1 MKSKIKTIFLAGL
14 VAGLLDGMAAV
25 VFLGKMNYSGVFK
38 FVASGLFGKS
48 AFEGGNEMVIYGIII
63 HLLIAMTFA
72 FFYYFSFSKISFFS
86 KNKIIGGLLFGL
98 LVWLIMN
105 LLILPFTNI
114 PHSSIILI
122 GAIKNILIL
131 MFCIGL
137 PISLIMQKQY
147 TINE

>member
-14 VAGLLDGMAAV
+14 VAGLLDGTAAV
-25 VFLGKMNYSGVFK
+25 IFLGKMNYSGVFK

-48 AFEGGNEMVIYGIII
+48 AFAGGNEMVIYGIII

-72 FFYYFSFSKISFFS
+72 FFYYFIFSKISFFS

-98 LVWLIMN
+98 LVWMIMN

-114 PHSSIILI
+114 SHSPILLI

-131 MFCIGL
+131 MICVGL
-137 PISLIMQKQY
+137 PISLIMQKQSA
-147 TINE
+147 TNE

>member
-14 VAGLLDGMAAV
+14 VAGLLDGTAAV
-25 VFLGKMNYSGVFK
+25 VFLGKMNYSAVFK

-48 AFEGGNEMVIYGIII
+48 AFAGGNEMIIYGIII

-72 FFYYFSFSKISFFS
+72 FLYYFSFSKISFFS

-98 LVWLIMN
+98 LVWMIMN
-105 LLILPFTNI
+105 LLVLPFTNI
-114 PHSSIILI
+114 SHSPIILI
-122 GAIKNILIL
+122 SAIKNILIL
-131 MFCIGL
+131 MICVGL

-147 TINE
+147 AINE

>member
-1 MKSKIKTIFLAGL
+1 MKSKIKTIILAGL
-14 VAGLLDGMAAV
+14 VAGLLDGTAAV
-25 VFLGKMNYSGVFK
+25 VFLGKMNYSRVFK

-48 AFEGGNEMVIYGIII
+48 AFAGGNEMVIYGIII

-72 FFYYFSFSKISFFS
+72 LFYYIIFSKISFFS

-98 LVWLIMN
+98 LVWIIMN

-114 PHSSIILI
+114 PHSPIILV

-131 MFCIGL
+131 MICVGL
-137 PISLIMQKQY
+137 PISLIMQKKYALNQ
-147 TINE
+147 

>member
-14 VAGLLDGMAAV
+14 AAGLLDGTAAV
-25 VFLGKMNYSGVFK
+25 IFLGKMNYSGVFK

-48 AFEGGNEMVIYGIII
+48 AFAGGNEMVIYGIII

-72 FFYYFSFSKISFFS
+72 FFYYFIFSKISFFS

-98 LVWLIMN
+98 LVWMIMN
-105 LLILPFTNI
+105 LLILPFTKI
-114 PHSSIILI
+114 PHSPIILI

-131 MFCIGL
+131 MFCVGL

-147 TINE
+147 AINE

>member
-14 VAGLLDGMAAV
+14 VAGLLDGTAAV

-48 AFEGGNEMVIYGIII
+48 AFSGGNEMVIYGIII

-72 FFYYFSFSKISFFS
+72 FFYYFIFSKISFFS
-86 KNKIIGGLLFGL
+86 KNKIIGGLLFGV
-98 LVWLIMN
+98 LVWAIMN

-114 PHSSIILI
+114 PQSPIILI

-131 MFCIGL
+131 MICVGL
-137 PISLIMQKQY
+137 PISLITQKQY
-147 TINE
+147 ALNK

>member
-14 VAGLLDGMAAV
+14 VAGLLDGTAAV

-48 AFEGGNEMVIYGIII
+48 AFAGGNEMVIYGIII

-72 FFYYFSFSKISFFS
+72 FFYYFIFSKISFFS

-98 LVWLIMN
+98 LVWMIMN

-114 PHSSIILI
+114 SHSPIILI

-131 MFCIGL
+131 MICVGL
-137 PISLIMQKQY
+137 PISLIMQKQSA
-147 TINE
+147 TNE